1 MVFSLEFLS
10 LVIILL
16 FLFSPFSFFF
26 ISVYSFW
33 LDDLIFD
40 ELDMLALV

>member
-16 FLFSPFSFFF
+16 FLFSPFSFLLPRF
-26 ISVYSFW
+26 IPFG
-33 LDDLIFD
+33 LTI
-40 ELDMLALV
+40 